1 MFGFRAVSVA
11 ALLCGAAG
19 TTPRP
24 PFVEYVKVA
33 RWLVRNSDYAVSSTS
48 CASERLGCAFK
59 GQPFGDIMSIADG
72 NDTVSTGI
80 VYTYLPP
87 EDAAT
92 QDILADPRMTL
103 TFSEKAIGCKSTAED
118 PPCARLTIAGKLT
131 EVPAGAETDM
141 ALSYL
146 FAKHPEMKGWGKAHS
161 FKPYW
166 MAKEN
171 ISSFFLID
179 FYGGA
184 KTFTVEEYLA
194 SPQEQHLV

>member
-1 MFGFRAVSVA
+1 MPKHCLGLRASDR
-11 ALLCGAAG
+11 LC
-19 TTPRP
+19 R
-24 PFVEYVKVA
+24 
-33 RWLVRNSDYAVSSTS
+33 
-48 CASERLGCAFK
+48 
-59 GQPFGDIMSIADG
+59 SITDG
-72 NDTVSTGI
+72 NATHSTGV

-131 EVPAGAETDM
+131 PVPEGPESEL
-141 ALSYL
+141 ALNYL
-146 FAKHPEMKGWGKAHS
+146 FSKHPEMKGWSGAHS

-171 ISSFFLID
+171 ISSFFFID

-184 KTFTVEEYLA
+184 KNFTVEEYLA
-194 SPQEQHLV
+194 SPVKELLV